1 MWMMGVATAAD
12 PVGKNSES
20 NNEEHEDEK
29 VPEGDSRGRKKQ
41 HQRNFIGQDG
51 DSDGGVT
58 KNGGK
63 RKKSLS
69 RVVPRKHRTDDVC
82 DTTVRKRKGKARAS
96 SIIENGEEIEGS
108 LTGEKDEDLTME
120 DIMSIAKEV
129 ACGSRS
135 NSKGDSSGRKKKK
148 KRNFIEQDGDSGGCV
163 IRNGDKEKTER
174 PPRKPKSKTKASST
188 ENGEKIENDEDLTME
203 DLMSIAKEY
212 VNEDEF
218 VATTQSS
225 LKGQSEE
232 ITELQVSCHG
242 SQYATMEN
250 EELVPSCV
258 SKTKEIIVEPNMS
271 GDPTQDML
279 DLFLGPL
286 LKRTQE
292 EEKKTNLISEE
303 MSFAYELK
311 KQKHSV
317 VVREEHAPLTK
328 KKSSLKEKVAMFLD

>member
-20 NNEEHEDEK
+20 NNEDHEDEK

-63 RKKSLS
+63 RKNSLL

-96 SIIENGEEIEGS
+96 SIIENGDEIEGS

-135 NSKGDSSGRKKKK
+135 NSKGDSSGRKKK

-212 VNEDEF
+212 VNVDEF

-250 EELVPSCV
+250 KELVPSRV

-303 MSFAYELK
+303 MSFAYEIK